1 MKKKTV
7 IALILI
13 GIIISLLI
21 NNKISEARIQNA
33 LNYSNSGND
42 TSEYLNKIISENEN
56 IDYNII
62 DNLKDINNL
71 KEKIDNEIEKY
82 SLNDIVL
89 SFELLDIK
97 FVDAIKKR
105 YDYIEY
111 LNNLLI
117 DIKYLEDNYK
127 NYYFINNTYICK
139 DNEMLEYLDNLKD
152 KYKLD
157 INTKLGNNENKDI
170 PILLYHGILDDTWG
184 VQTLFVKPSEFD
196 KQIKYLNDNNYTPL
210 FISELDYIYAF
221 DKPVIITFDD
231 AYKDVYTNALPILK
245 KYNFK
250 ANVYVITG
258 SIGADVYMDEEM
270 IKDADKSGLIE
281 IGSHTVNHYKLG
293 EIDLTTAEEEIKKSK
308 EVLENILGKEITSI
322 AYPSGSFNQGIIDIA
337 KKYYDYGL
345 STIYGKEKAN
355 KLNTYKLKR
364 FYVYREYSLDEF
376 KNLL

>member
-82 SLNDIVL
+82 SLNDIEL

-184 VQTLFVKPSEFD
+184 AQTLFVKPSEFD
-196 KQIKYLNDNNYTPL
+196 KQIKYLKDNNYTPL

-293 EIDLTTAEEEIKKSK
+293 EIDLTTAEEEIKESK
-308 EVLENILGKEITSI
+308 EVLENILGKEIT
-322 AYPSGSFNQGIIDIA
+322 
-337 KKYYDYGL
+337 
-345 STIYGKEKAN
+345 
-355 KLNTYKLKR
+355 
-364 FYVYREYSLDEF
+364 
-376 KNLL
+376 

>member
-62 DNLKDINNL
+62 DNLKDINSL
-71 KEKIDNEIEKY
+71 KEKINNEIEKY
-82 SLNDIVL
+82 SLNDIEL

-97 FVDAIKKR
+97 FVEAIKKR

-111 LNNLLI
+111 LNNLLV

-139 DNEMLEYLDNLKD
+139 DNEMLEYLNNLKD
-152 KYKLD
+152 KYKLV

-184 VQTLFVKPSEFD
+184 AQTLFVKPSEFD
-196 KQIKYLNDNNYTPL
+196 KQIKYLKDNNYTPL

-281 IGSHTVNHYKLG
+281 IGSHTVSHYKLG
-293 EIDLTTAEEEIKKSK
+293 EIDLTTAEEEIKESK
-308 EVLENILGKEITSI
+308 EVLENLLNKEITSI
-322 AYPSGSFNQGIIDIA
+322 AYPSGSFNQDIINITQ
-337 KKYYDYGL
+337 KYYDYGL
-345 STIYGKEKAN
+345 STIYGKEKSN
-355 KLNTYKLKR
+355 NLNTYKLKR
-364 FYVYREYSLDEF
+364 FYVYREYSLDKF
-376 KNLL
+376 KKLL